1 MLSPCST
8 CGPYF
13 RQLGGRGYE
22 LSPLATSEFPPPSPR
37 RPRKTGVST
46 LVRSSEARLRVK
58 ARPSEIR
65 PRSRNSAT
73 MPRRSSD
80 PEPAGSPGHPSPR
93 SGAADGGTLLA
104 RAIAGA
110 KQGDVSALHFLY
122 VRYADDVQGYVES
135 IVRDRHEAEDITQ
148 NVFAK
153 LLSAIARY
161 EQREVPFAAWL
172 LRIARTAALDYLR
185 DRRRVPSRRAG

>member
-8 CGPYF
+8 RGRYF
-13 RQLGGRGYE
+13 RQPGGRGYE
-22 LSPLATSEFPPPSPR
+22 LSPLATSEFPPPSPC

-46 LVRSSEARLRVK
+46 LGRSSEARRRVK

-80 PEPAGSPGHPSPR
+80 PEPAGSTGHPSPR

-122 VRYADDVQGYVES
+122 VRYADDVQGYVET

-148 NVFAK
+148 DVFAK
-153 LLSAIARY
+153 LIGAIARY
-161 EQREVPFAAWL
+161 ERREGSSAAWHRL
-172 LRIARTAALDYLR
+172 LAHPPALDHPR
-185 DRRRVPSRRAG
+185 GGIVFGGGPP